1 MGYAPAEAHSAQH
14 TAHDMRMLGLQM
26 PAHTPVAERLRG
38 LRRVKQHPGGN
49 LALIEISRCN
59 EATGPRSAYALP
71 FCGRMLNMSERAS
84 TRPMVIIGGGM
95 AGGTA
100 AATLHEEGT
109 ADLL

>member
-1 MGYAPAEAHSAQH
+1 M
-14 TAHDMRMLGLQM
+14 
-26 PAHTPVAERLRG
+26 
-38 LRRVKQHPGGN
+38 
-49 LALIEISRCN
+49 IEISRCN
-59 EATGPRSAYALP
+59 EATGPRSAHALP

>member
-1 MGYAPAEAHSAQH
+1 M
-14 TAHDMRMLGLQM
+14 
-26 PAHTPVAERLRG
+26 
-38 LRRVKQHPGGN
+38 
-49 LALIEISRCN
+49 IEISRCN